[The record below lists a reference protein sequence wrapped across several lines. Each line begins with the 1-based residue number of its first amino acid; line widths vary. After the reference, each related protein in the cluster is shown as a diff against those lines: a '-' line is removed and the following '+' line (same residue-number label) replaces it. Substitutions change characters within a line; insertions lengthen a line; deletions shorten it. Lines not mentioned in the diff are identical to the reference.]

1 MNCKLSEF
9 TGLILT
15 LCVTISVISCSSYN
29 SMESQSIST
38 QHSLPPSNFSGRYID
53 TVVMVKPLCI
63 ITNTDNYLVDSARL
77 IRPIDFE
84 NMSQFLK
91 QQPVYILV
99 HNPTFITNPSNYD
112 ARIKCPELEMKL
124 QFDKTEYK
132 IYSIQNVNIFA
143 IYLTNIAYYNHICSR
158 STDYPKPIVSLS
170 PLNNYVRIALPL

>member
-1 MNCKLSEF
+1 MIL
-9 TGLILT
+9 LIS
-15 LCVTISVISCSSYN
+15 IGCSTN
-29 SMESQSIST
+29 TNFSQSRLQCDINLL
-38 QHSLPPSNFSGRYID
+38 QKNHLGRYID
-53 TVVMVKPLCI
+53 TVVMTKPLCI
-63 ITNTDNYLVDSARL
+63 VTDRDNYLVDSARL

-99 HNPTFITNPSNYD
+99 HNPTFNTYPSSYD

-124 QFDKTEYK
+124 QLDKAEYK
-132 IYSIQNVNIFA
+132 IYSIQNVNVFA

-170 PLNNYVRIALPL
+170 PLNNYVRIAMPL